1 MSIASIV
8 GGATPSPIGDFNEN
22 GIVDC
27 DDLDGY
33 IGNLGTSVAD
43 TTGPLAN
50 LDFDLDDTLT
60 AADADDV
67 IRTLVVTSNGVAGT
81 FPGDLDCNG
90 TVDVLND
97 AFALINNL
105 GSTVMSYADGDVNF
119 SGNVDVL
126 NDAFALIG
134 NLGETNA
141 AP

>member
-1 MSIASIV
+1 MITPDDANSTIAELI
-8 GGATPSPIGDFNEN
+8 
-22 GIVDC
+22 
-27 DDLDGY
+27 
-33 IGNLGTSVAD
+33 
-43 TTGPLAN
+43 
-50 LDFDLDDTLT
+50 
-60 AADADDV
+60 
-67 IRTLVVTSNGVAGT
+67 VTSNGVTGT

-97 AFALINNL
+97 AFALVNNL

-134 NLGETNA
+134 NLGMNNA

>member
-1 MSIASIV
+1 M
-8 GGATPSPIGDFNEN
+8 
-22 GIVDC
+22 
-27 DDLDGY
+27 
-33 IGNLGTSVAD
+33 
-43 TTGPLAN
+43 
-50 LDFDLDDTLT
+50 DDTLT

-67 IRTLVVTSNGVAGT
+67 IKTLVVTSNGVTGT

-141 AP
+141 APK